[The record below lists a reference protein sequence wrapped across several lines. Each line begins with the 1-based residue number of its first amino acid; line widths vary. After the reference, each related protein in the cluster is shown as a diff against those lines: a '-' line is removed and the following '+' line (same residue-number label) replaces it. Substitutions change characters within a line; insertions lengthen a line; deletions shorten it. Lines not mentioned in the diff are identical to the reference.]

1 MSAPAKEFVMTE
13 ADFRF
18 ISQSIYRNC
27 GIVLGDHKRDMVYS
41 RLARRIR
48 ALGLR
53 SFEEYIGL
61 IESNHEEEHHHF
73 VNAITTN
80 LTAFFREAHHFEFL
94 KKQLIPELKRLHTQD
109 KRIRLWSAGCSTGME
124 AYSIA
129 MTLYGQFPSNWDVKI
144 LATDLNSDVLDVAKS
159 GIYALEQTTGLDKEK
174 LQQFFRLD
182 SAKDRVRVKDK
193 LKQMI
198 TFKRLNLLQ
207 PWPMAGPFDL
217 IFCRNVV
224 IYFDQKTKNQLI
236 RNFASLLRPHGYVI
250 LGHSES
256 MSRAANLFKPLGSTI
271 YRKL

>member
-61 IESNHEEEHHHF
+61 IESNHEEEHHHS

-94 KKQLIPELKRLHTQD
+94 KKQLIGPKGYL
-109 KRIRLWSAGCSTGME
+109 AGRS
-124 AYSIA
+124 
-129 MTLYGQFPSNWDVKI
+129 
-144 LATDLNSDVLDVAKS
+144 LA
-159 GIYALEQTTGLDKEK
+159 
-174 LQQFFRLD
+174 
-182 SAKDRVRVKDK
+182 
-193 LKQMI
+193 
-198 TFKRLNLLQ
+198 FKFL
-207 PWPMAGPFDL
+207 A
-217 IFCRNVV
+217 
-224 IYFDQKTKNQLI
+224 
-236 RNFASLLRPHGYVI
+236 H
-250 LGHSES
+250 
-256 MSRAANLFKPLGSTI
+256 
-271 YRKL
+271 